1 MRAPGEHFGRERGS
15 LTAEHIGCTQWMSK
29 ARQLDGLIADLD
41 AHQRAT
47 GRQTKIPK
55 RRKCVVR
62 DLPLGTGRIR
72 LRICKPHLRIDR
84 EKETRSES
92 MRGPEQAAQVH
103 RLGDA
108 LHAGS
113 KISSHFS
120 ARCLKTAPKEE
131 KPKQP
136 SGGDPIMANPI
147 LVELTRGS
155 RVESVHRGAIA
166 IADAGGGLR
175 CTIGDIQTPIYPRS
189 SLKPIQALP
198 LVESGALDAFGLAD
212 EHVALACASHSG
224 EPMHTMRV
232 AAWLERLGLSESDLA
247 CGPHPVRHEPTW
259 FAMVGRGENA
269 TRIHNNCSGKH
280 TGFLT
285 VARHWDVATAGYA
298 AVDHPVQQAVR
309 ASLADLS
316 GETDL
321 PFGIDG
327 CAAPNFALPLAAFAQ
342 ALAKL
347 AEPTRLP
354 ETRARAAKRI
364 VSAMIQYPELV
375 SGTGRACAILMRA
388 SNGRAAVKAG
398 AEGFYAGIVPELGIG
413 IALKIDDG
421 AGRASETVIA
431 AILARLSLTGEDRAA
446 RALVSGIV
454 TNTRG
459 DVVGERRVTAT
470 LDGIHS

>member
-1 MRAPGEHFGRERGS
+1 
-15 LTAEHIGCTQWMSK
+15 
-29 ARQLDGLIADLD
+29 
-41 AHQRAT
+41 
-47 GRQTKIPK
+47 
-55 RRKCVVR
+55 
-62 DLPLGTGRIR
+62 
-72 LRICKPHLRIDR
+72 
-84 EKETRSES
+84 
-92 MRGPEQAAQVH
+92 
-103 RLGDA
+103 
-108 LHAGS
+108 
-113 KISSHFS
+113 
-120 ARCLKTAPKEE
+120 
-131 KPKQP
+131 
-136 SGGDPIMANPI
+136 MANPI
-147 LVELTRGS
+147 LVEITRGAL
-155 RVESVHRGAIA
+155 VESVHRGSIA
-166 IADAGGGLR
+166 ILDADGKVKLAL
-175 CTIGDIQTPIYPRS
+175 GDVESPVYSRS
-189 SLKPIQALP
+189 SLKPMQAIP
-198 LVESGALDAFGLAD
+198 LVESGAAEAFGLSD
-212 EHVALACASHSG
+212 EEVALACASHSG
-224 EPMHTMRV
+224 EPMHVERV
-232 AAWLERLGLSESDLA
+232 TAWLTRLGLGESDLA
-247 CGPHPVRHEPTW
+247 CGAHPSRYEPVAE
-259 FAMVGRGENA
+259 AMIRRGEKP
-269 TRIHNNCSGKH
+269 TRIFNNCSGKH